1 MHFVVMGCGRVGSSL
16 ATQLDNRGHSVSV
29 IDVNPESFR
38 RLPASFSGQQVMGI
52 GFDRDVLEQ
61 AGIED
66 AYAFAAVADG
76 DNSNILAARIVRET
90 FGVRNVV
97 ARIYDPARA
106 EVYERLGIPTVGT
119 VKRTTQAVLVH
130 MLPLEPEVIFMEETG
145 ELVMLRALPDSSW
158 AGVSISSLEENTGAR
173 LVFINRLAS
182 PLLPEA
188 SSAIQDGDEV
198 VLMCRADQREEV
210 ARTLAH
216 NPKELG

>member
-1 MHFVVMGCGRVGSSL
+1 
-16 ATQLDNRGHSVSV
+16 
-29 IDVNPESFR
+29 
-38 RLPASFSGQQVMGI
+38 MGI